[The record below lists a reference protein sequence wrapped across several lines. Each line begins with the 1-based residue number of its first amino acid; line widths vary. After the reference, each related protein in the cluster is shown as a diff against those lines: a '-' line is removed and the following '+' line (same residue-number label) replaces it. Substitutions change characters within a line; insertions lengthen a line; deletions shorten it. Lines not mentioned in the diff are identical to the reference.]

1 MLVDQEK
8 QERAIGLLVSL
19 GPAPG
24 TEATPWYLKE
34 RARDKEEGEK
44 EKEKQDKG
52 KRKAISEEER
62 EKKDRKLKVL
72 FIMISNGT
80 AWRAMCI
87 SGMNAV

>member
-1 MLVDQEK
+1 MLNQEK

-34 RARDKEEGEK
+34 RARDKEGEK
-44 EKEKQDKG
+44 ERETRRDTG

-62 EKKDRKLKVL
+62 EKKDRKLKVP
-72 FIMISNGT
+72 
-80 AWRAMCI
+80 
-87 SGMNAV
+87 